1 MSTVDKLLKELD
13 QAAKKGILE
22 DEELHQFLSL
32 YIPIEEERNKFIRN
46 CLRKMKTRRMLL
58 RLHWYSQL
66 ADDIDKAKQSRPAL
80 QIIFLMAMAE
90 GLVGE
95 KHGDKNL
102 SPRWAIN
109 DFFSEIGRDD
119 KQTLQNNIRRSVGSP
134 VLSSL
139 RFSSIVSIL
148 YEVRNKAVHGKEYW
162 QFSLADDSD
171 IQGGIIR
178 LTHGWL
184 GKPGKKRMIPLDV
197 KITYQ
202 MLRDVFA
209 RTAINNIQSVL

>member
-1 MSTVDKLLKELD
+1 MANIKKLLQLADK
-13 QAAKKGILE
+13 AVKKGILE
-22 DEELHQFLSL
+22 DEELHQFLSP
-32 YIPIEEERNKFIRN
+32 YVPVKENRNKFIKS

-66 ADDIDKAKQSRPAL
+66 ADDIDKAKQARPAL

-95 KHGDKNL
+95 KRGDKNL
-102 SPRWAIN
+102 PPRWAIN
-109 DFFSEIGRDD
+109 DFFSEIGSDD
-119 KQTLQNNIRRSVGSP
+119 KQILQNNIRRSVGSP
-134 VLSSL
+134 ILSNL

-162 QFSLADDSD
+162 QFSLADNSD
-171 IQGGIIR
+171 TQGGVIR

-184 GKPGKKRMIPLDV
+184 GKSRKKRRVPLDV
-197 KITYQ
+197 KITYE
-202 MLRDVFA
+202 MLRDIFA
-209 RTAINNIQSVL
+209 RTAINNIKAIL